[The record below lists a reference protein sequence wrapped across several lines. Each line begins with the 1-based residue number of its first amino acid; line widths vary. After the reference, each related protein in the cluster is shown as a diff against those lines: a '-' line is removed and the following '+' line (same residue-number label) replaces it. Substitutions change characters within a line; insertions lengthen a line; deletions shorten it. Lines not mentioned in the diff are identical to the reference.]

1 MKKLYLDKL
10 DNLNMKNYVKRSA
23 SEDDYKT
30 LINESCVAIDKTT
43 GDIIF
48 LYTDVGIDT
57 TELVAGLK
65 EIQYA
70 KTERSAGLVT
80 NSRVF
85 GYRPRITMRSD
96 FCSSASLTRENPHVS
111 DLLAKLAMRMQ
122 ELYKQYIPITFEE
135 HTKRSTEIRPEWLIK
150 DTLFSSGIVNKNNQL
165 RYHRDAGNFENVF
178 SCMLVLKGGVEGGF
192 LSIPEYGVGVEL
204 KNNTVLMFNGQKL
217 MHGVTP
223 IKRQNTLSYRFS
235 VVFYTLKSM
244 WNCLEIGEEIDRIK
258 KKKTEREFKR
268 VEFTPEIK
276 NKYRELY
283 GKGDVKPKDY
293 NNDSK

>member
-1 MKKLYLDKL
+1 MKD
-10 DNLNMKNYVKRSA
+10 YVKRSA
-23 SEDDYKT
+23 KEEDYEILVSEP
-30 LINESCVAIDKTT
+30 CVGVDSET
-43 GDIIF
+43 GEIIF
-48 LYTDVGIDT
+48 LYDEVGIDT
-57 TELVAGLK
+57 SELVEGLK
-65 EIQYA
+65 TVQYQ

-96 FCSSASLTRENPHVS
+96 FCSSASLTRDEPKVAEQLN
-111 DLLAKLAMRMQ
+111 KLALRMQ
-122 ELYKQYIPITFEE
+122 ELYKKYIPITFEE
-135 HTKRSTEIRPEWLIK
+135 HSARAKEIKENWLIK

-165 RYHRDAGNFENVF
+165 RYHRDAGNFDNVF

-192 LSIPEYGVGVEL
+192 LSVPEYGVGLEL

-223 IKRQNTLSYRFS
+223 IKRQNAMSYRFS

-244 WNCLEIGEEIDRIK
+244 WNCLDIGDEIARIK
-258 KKKTEREFKR
+258 KIKTEREFKR
-268 VEFTPEIK
+268 AEFTPEIK

-283 GKGDVKPKDY
+283 GKGDVKPKNY
-293 NNDSK
+293 EGGV